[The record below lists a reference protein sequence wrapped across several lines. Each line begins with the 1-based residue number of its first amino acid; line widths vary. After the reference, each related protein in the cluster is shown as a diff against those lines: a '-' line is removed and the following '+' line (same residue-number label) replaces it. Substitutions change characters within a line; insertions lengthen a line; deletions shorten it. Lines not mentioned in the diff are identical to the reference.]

1 MRRAAQRIIMEFKD
15 LNNNPE
21 AGFVV
26 ESTDPGAQW
35 TVSMAGP
42 EDSPFEGGT
51 FELSFIFENYPFK
64 APKIVFNTKIYHP
77 NISDAGE
84 ICHEVYEADWV
95 PTKKVRSIMDILR
108 SMLIS
113 PNPASP
119 IREDIAQ

>member
-1 MRRAAQRIIMEFKD
+1 
-15 LNNNPE
+15 
-21 AGFVV
+21 
-26 ESTDPGAQW
+26 
-35 TVSMAGP
+35 MAGP
-42 EDSPFEGGT
+42 EDSPFQGGT
-51 FELSFIFENYPFK
+51 FELSFVFENYPFK

-119 IREDIAQ
+119 IREDIAQQFAEDHANYVKTA